1 MKTTT
6 IRFTLVAA
14 AMVATSAF
22 AQQKMDDMKGM
33 DMKNM
38 QGKGE
43 MSQEMK
49 GDMKGM
55 DMGKK
60 PSSAAKGTT
69 HHAKGTVQS
78 IDEKQAKVTLA
89 HEPVASLNW
98 PAMTMS
104 FKVKDK
110 ALMNKLSTG
119 KRVDVEFVQEGEDY
133 VVRSV
138 K

>member
-1 MKTTT
+1 MKTNT
-6 IRFTLVAA
+6 IRFSFLAA
-14 AMVATSAF
+14 ALMTSAAF

-38 QGKGE
+38 QA
-43 MSQEMK
+43 M

-55 DMGKK
+55 DMSKK
-60 PSSAAKGTT
+60 PASPAQGS
-69 HHAKGTVQS
+69 HHAKATVKKVDDKQS
-78 IDEKQAKVTLA
+78 TVTLA
-89 HEPVASLNW
+89 HDPVASLNW

-110 ALMNKLSTG
+110 TLLPKLVAG

-133 VVRSV
+133 VVKSV